1 MLGFSFYYHLIELV
15 FKATITKFG
24 ISGGWDRVVELM
36 TVWHTWTGQNMPLCC
51 LLEGSCCAVYRSAVR
66 QISTGPGKVPLE
78 VEVQYSGLTDL
89 YNLQGGKQL

>member
-36 TVWHTWTGQNMPLCC
+36 TGTPEQGKIHHFAVCLRDLAVLC
-51 LLEGSCCAVYRSAVR
+51 
-66 QISTGPGKVPLE
+66 
-78 VEVQYSGLTDL
+78 TD
-89 YNLQGGKQL
+89 QQ